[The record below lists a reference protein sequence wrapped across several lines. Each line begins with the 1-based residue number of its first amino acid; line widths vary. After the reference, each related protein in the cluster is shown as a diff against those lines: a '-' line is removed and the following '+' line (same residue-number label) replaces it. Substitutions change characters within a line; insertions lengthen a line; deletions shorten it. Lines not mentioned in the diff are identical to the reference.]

1 MAGKRD
7 NLVSVV
13 GTEVKEFIL
22 FKGRIGKTYFSHF
35 LGLLMVEYLREK
47 KNRR

>member
-1 MAGKRD
+1 MYTKHLDMAGKRD

-35 LGLLMVEYLREK
+35 PAPVLL
-47 KNRR
+47 